1 MTPNEYRQKHKRC
14 ATCVYY
20 GGNNLFCT
28 SSCYCL
34 AKNRTTYKT
43 RGHFCKIYKAKE
55 FKGVHI
61 SGQNTQATAY

>member
-20 GGNNLFCT
+20 GGNNLFRT

-55 FKGVHI
+55 FKG
-61 SGQNTQATAY
+61 GTY